1 MSDVKTVSSTKPF
14 CLFRI
19 GRTFSWI
26 VFASSCDFPVLVVIS
41 TTRVNIHVLL
51 SLTRSERNP
60 VAGATGE
67 QRARVMDPRYAF
79 WGSRSIARD
88 GSARDGSDCHP
99 AQLTGSPRRQD
110 RKTT

>member
-1 MSDVKTVSSTKPF
+1 MSEVKTVSSTKPLCF
-14 CLFRI
+14 LRI

-26 VFASSCDFPVLVVIS
+26 VFARSCDFPVLVVIS

-60 VAGATGE
+60 VAGAKGE
-67 QRARVMDPRYAF
+67 QCARVIMDPRYAF

-88 GSARDGSDCHP
+88 GCAGWQRLASHGP
-99 AQLTGSPRRQD
+99 V
-110 RKTT
+110 